1 MVPIVDYPPVVQRY
15 LPHFRPHFANEPQFK
30 HFAEY
35 LTGLIVCWKF
45 SVAFMNSQFVGHRDP
60 STKTR
65 FLTEV
70 DWPEDRVEETRI
82 GLILK
87 RVQGISP
94 RKCRLAIDD
103 VLIHHDRSKVME
115 GVSKHYDHCTGTYV
129 TGHVLVNAHL
139 ITPVGHFPVAFDLYV
154 PAQEDGESHQT
165 KITMAQALIRRAKAL
180 GVLFETVV
188 FDSWYLCEELAQ
200 FLDAEKLSWVSALKS
215 NRIVLVNNRR
225 VDITTFLNTE
235 AGGTWRTTEVD
246 GKSFTYL
253 TAVIKLSTLGR
264 VRIVALKDT
273 EEQTGFKVLVTGEK
287 SWGAEG
293 IIRAYRARW
302 SIETFH
308 QDAKQNLGLESSM
321 VRDLTGIKRHW
332 LLVHLAYTILELASS
347 LNGGLGKWV
356 QDHAASIGAMCRQ
369 ATQDTVRC
377 LILWVIRVAQ
387 SGISTEILLSTLY
400 GHPKLQVAES
410 G

>member
-15 LPHFRPHFANEPQFK
+15 LPHFRPHFANEPQFR

-35 LTGLIVCWKF
+35 LTGLIVCFRF
-45 SVAFMNSQFVGHRDP
+45 SVAFMNSQFLGHRDP

-70 DWPEDRVEETRI
+70 DWPESQVERTRI
-82 GLILK
+82 ELIKK

-103 VLIHHDRSKVME
+103 VLIHHDRSKAME

-129 TGHVLVNAHL
+129 TGHILVNAHL
-139 ITPVGHFPVAFDLYV
+139 ITPLGHFPVAFDLYV
-154 PAQEDGESHQT
+154 PAQEEREGHRT
-165 KITMAQALIRRAKAL
+165 KIEMAQALIQRAKAL
-180 GVLFETVV
+180 GLPFETVV

-200 FLDAEKLSWVSALKS
+200 YLEEEKLSWVSALKS
-215 NRIVLVNNRR
+215 NRIVLVHNRR
-225 VDITTFLNTE
+225 VDITTFLKE
-235 AGGTWRTTEVD
+235 QPEEGWKTTEVD

-253 TAVIKLSTLGR
+253 TAIVRISKLGR
-264 VRIVALKDT
+264 VRIVALKDA

-302 SIETFH
+302 CIETFH

-321 VRDLTGIKRHW
+321 VRDLQGIKRHW

-347 LNGGLGKWV
+347 LDGGLGRWV
-356 QDHAASIGAMCRQ
+356 KDHAASIGAMCRQ
-369 ATQDTVRC
+369 AAQDTVRC

-387 SGISTEILLSTLY
+387 QGVTTDALMAALY
-400 GHPKLQVAES
+400 GGSKPQIAES